1 MLSKEPAVGK
11 SKVIGIV
18 SVFSALIAVS
28 TILVIPLPPPLGEFT
43 WSPPIYMA
51 LSVLAGPWPTFF
63 ATALGSFV
71 GESTNVA
78 IRGFPPIYAL
88 GIVWARAPE
97 ALFIGWARKKDRT
110 TLAVVMGLAT
120 VYETIAF
127 LLPDWVFYTYGLFGY
142 GSPVDVGTGFVT
154 ALPDILTI
162 FDVVYVPVAFAIIKA
177 ASPAFK
183 RLGFH

>member
-1 MLSKEPAVGK
+1 MLSEEPVLSK
-11 SKVIGIV
+11 SRVIAII
-18 SVFSALIAVS
+18 SAFSALIALS
-28 TILVIPLPPPLGEFT
+28 TILVIPLPQPLGEFT

-51 LSVLAGPWPTFF
+51 LSVLAGPWPAFF

-97 ALFIGWARKKDRT
+97 ALFIGWARRKDRT

-120 VYETIAF
+120 VYETVAF
-127 LLPDWVFYTYGLFGY
+127 LLPDWMFYTYGLFGY
-142 GSPVDVGTGFVT
+142 GSPRNIGDGFVL

-162 FDVVYVPVAFAIIKA
+162 FDVVYVPVAFAIIRA
-177 ASPAFK
+177 AFPAFK
-183 RLGFH
+183 RLGFR

>member
-1 MLSKEPAVGK
+1 
-11 SKVIGIV
+11 
-18 SVFSALIAVS
+18 
-28 TILVIPLPPPLGEFT
+28 
-43 WSPPIYMA
+43 
-51 LSVLAGPWPTFF
+51 
-63 ATALGSFV
+63 
-71 GESTNVA
+71 
-78 IRGFPPIYAL
+78 
-88 GIVWARAPE
+88 
-97 ALFIGWARKKDRT
+97 
-110 TLAVVMGLAT
+110 MGLAT

-142 GSPVDVGTGFVT
+142 GSPADVGTGFVT